1 MQEELLINGTP
12 SEMSLYATN
21 PLARAVIISLF
32 SWARANDDDEVVGGR
47 REGFWGDSYE
57 EEAGA
62 VTGSRLWLL
71 AREKITPEVLQKCK
85 DYTSQA
91 LAWLV
96 SDGVASDVQVTVERG
111 DLDRVNL
118 LVRVIRGAESLTLRF
133 ADVWKGLKNGF

>member
-71 AREKITPEVLQKCK
+71 AREKITSEVLQKCK

-118 LVRVIRGAESLTLRF
+118 LVRVIRGADSLTLRF

>member
-71 AREKITPEVLQKCK
+71 AREKITSEVLQKCK

-118 LVRVIRGAESLTLRF
+118 LVRVIRGSNSLTLRF

>member
-71 AREKITPEVLQKCK
+71 AREKITSEVLQKCK

-118 LVRVIRGAESLTLRF
+118 LVRVIRGSDSLTLRF